1 MKYYKEIFLIE
12 AIIFL
17 VFWLTYEYLALLL
30 TFIFV
35 PIFFMILLVSFIAE
49 KIESSKISKEYFY
62 LMFGLTFIPILI
74 FIMFYLI
81 NGGTNFDAFEK

>member
-1 MKYYKEIFLIE
+1 MKYYREIFLIE

-17 VFWLTYEYLALLL
+17 VFWLNFEYLATLM

-35 PIFFMILLVSFIAE
+35 PIFFMILVVSIIAE
-49 KIESSKISKEYFY
+49 KIESSQISKEYFY
-62 LMFGLTFIPILI
+62 LMFGLAFIPILI

-81 NGGTNFDAFEK
+81 NGGTNFDVF